1 MEEASYSSAAK
12 QTKEKDYGVV
22 SSSSDG
28 TESWVIELL
37 VARWA
42 ASSK

>member
-12 QTKEKDYGVV
+12 QTKEMDYGVV

-28 TESWVIELL
+28 TESWVMELQA
-37 VARWA
+37 VRWA
-42 ASSK
+42 APSK